1 MINWFYYPACSPPPD
16 LARAIVSIFEEAF
29 PEIESSKNTLASNAV
44 LSRVAAGLCGAGF
57 RVETGKSKG
66 QRVSVP
72 VLFGRNGKVA
82 KAFSADAYHE
92 AAGFVLEV
100 EAGRAVDNNQFLKDL
115 FQACMMQDVKYA
127 AIALRNTYRGSDDFS
142 TACRFFDTLF
152 ASSRL
157 RLPLE
162 GVLILGY

>member
-1 MINWFYYPACSPPPD
+1 VINWAYYPACSAPPD
-16 LARAIVSIFEEAF
+16 LARAVVSIFEDAF
-29 PEIESSKNTLASNAV
+29 PQIESSANQLPSNAV
-44 LSRVAAGLCGAGF
+44 LECVAGGLFAAGF
-57 RVETGKSKG
+57 RVETGKSRG
-66 QRVSVP
+66 QRVNVP
-72 VLFGRNGKVA
+72 VLFGRNGKIA

-115 FQACMMQDVKYA
+115 FQACMMQDVRYA
-127 AIALRNTYRGSDDFS
+127 AIALRNTYRGSDDFN
-142 TACRFFDTLF
+142 TACRFFDTLY

-162 GVLILGY
+162 GVLIIGY